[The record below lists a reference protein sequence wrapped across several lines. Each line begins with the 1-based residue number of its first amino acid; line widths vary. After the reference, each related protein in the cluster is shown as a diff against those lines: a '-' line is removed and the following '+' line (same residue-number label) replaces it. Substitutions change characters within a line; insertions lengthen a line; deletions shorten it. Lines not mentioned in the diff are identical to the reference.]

1 MAVWRALTR
10 PARYAA
16 LVAGALPVLA
26 FPAPDLEF
34 LAWFALVP
42 GLLIMRASP
51 SAREAGVRGWWFGA
65 GFIFAAHYWLLPNIG
80 PALLLV
86 AVVMGALWIPVAVS
100 TWVLLRPPV
109 TAAHGLAALVVV
121 PSYWLVI
128 EWIRSWQGFG
138 GPWALLGASQWQ
150 HPVVLALAA
159 VGGVWLVSF
168 AVVAANTGIVIL
180 LTAGRSPVRA
190 LGAAAAAVVIAAGPA
205 AFALTPP
212 PHPARPVTLT
222 LVQPG
227 IQHNPRIRVNA
238 SERLSAGLGRLRPDL
253 VVWGESSI
261 ASDLRTDPRLLA
273 RLEALSAANGAQILA
288 NQDSQTPAG
297 KTKVAVLVGPRGI
310 VATYTKT
317 RLVPF
322 GEYIPFR
329 QQLGWLTKISRAAPT
344 NMIPG
349 SGAKVIRMTARSGE
363 RIPIGVLICF
373 ESAFPDMSRVD
384 ARRGAQLIVYQTSDS
399 TFQGSWAPAQHAS
412 LGALRA
418 AETGRPVVQ
427 AALTGVSAAYDA
439 QGRLLASM
447 TTAQR
452 GLLTVRLGLE
462 PATALTPFDRY
473 GDVVPWTAI
482 GIALLAAAAGYGTWR
497 RHRRVQITLE
507 VNPGGSES
515 VSLLGTS
522 RGPAAGSES
531 AGPGEDSASS
541 QQTGR

>member
-1 MAVWRALTR
+1 M
-10 PARYAA
+10 
-16 LVAGALPVLA
+16 
-26 FPAPDLEF
+26 
-34 LAWFALVP
+34 
-42 GLLIMRASP
+42 
-51 SAREAGVRGWWFGA
+51 
-65 GFIFAAHYWLLPNIG
+65 
-80 PALLLV
+80 
-86 AVVMGALWIPVAVS
+86 
-100 TWVLLRPPV
+100 
-109 TAAHGLAALVVV
+109 
-121 PSYWLVI
+121 
-128 EWIRSWQGFG
+128 
-138 GPWALLGASQWQ
+138 
-150 HPVVLALAA
+150 
-159 VGGVWLVSF
+159 
-168 AVVAANTGIVIL
+168 AANTGIVIL
-180 LTAGRSPVRA
+180 LTAGRAPVRA
-190 LGAAAAAVVIAAGPA
+190 LGAAATAVVLVAGPA
-205 AFALTPP
+205 AFALIPP
-212 PHPARPVTLT
+212 PPRPARFVTLT

-227 IQHNPRIRVNA
+227 IQHDPRIRVNA

-253 VVWGESSI
+253 IVWGESSI
-261 ASDLRTDPRLLA
+261 ASDLRKDPQLLA
-273 RLEALSAANGAQILA
+273 RLEALSAADGAQILA

-329 QQLGWLTKISRAAPT
+329 QQLGWLTKISRAAPA

-349 SGAKVIRMTARSGE
+349 SGAEVIRMTARSGQ

-427 AALTGVSAAYDA
+427 AALTGDTVAYDA

-452 GLLTVRLGLE
+452 GLLTVRLGLT
-462 PATALTPFDRY
+462 PAPVLTPFDRY

-482 GIALLAAAAGYGTWR
+482 VIAVFAAFALFRAWPP
-497 RHRRVQITLE
+497 HRPAEIMLD
-507 VNPGGSES
+507 VNFRGAQF

-522 RGPAAGSES
+522 REQASGSEP
-531 AGPGEDSASS
+531 AVPGEGTAPSP
-541 QQTGR
+541 